1 MAYEAKL
8 PDGVTLPPG
17 YSVDTTSERYKEF
30 EAMATRHGLS
40 QSAFSETL
48 GLEARRVAAEHAG
61 ARPAAPAPNG
71 TPAPAPAPAAKP
83 NYAKMTTA
91 EKFAN
96 SLAASKGRR

>member
-48 GLEARRVAAEHAG
+48 GIEARRVAAEHAR
-61 ARPAAPAPNG
+61 AAAPVPNG
-71 TPAPAPAPAAKP
+71 TPAPAPAAKP